1 MSNLNRN
8 LTVLLHMKEYCEQ
21 IEKTFDMF
29 GKNIE
34 DFNSNVVFRNA
45 ISMPIFQIGEL
56 VNHLTEDY
64 IVATQNDINWNEIR
78 GMRNRFAH
86 GYYDMDYSIIF
97 DTAIKDIPVIKEFID
112 KEIKKL
118 MK

>member
-34 DFNSNVVFRNA
+34 E
-45 ISMPIFQIGEL
+45 IS
-56 VNHLTEDY
+56 
-64 IVATQNDINWNEIR
+64 
-78 GMRNRFAH
+78 
-86 GYYDMDYSIIF
+86 
-97 DTAIKDIPVIKEFID
+97 
-112 KEIKKL
+112 
-118 MK
+118 

>member
-34 DFNSNVVFRNA
+34 DFNINVIFRNA
-45 ISMPIFQIGEL
+45 CSKIF
-56 VNHLTEDY
+56 V
-64 IVATQNDINWNEIR
+64 
-78 GMRNRFAH
+78 
-86 GYYDMDYSIIF
+86 
-97 DTAIKDIPVIKEFID
+97 
-112 KEIKKL
+112 L
-118 MK
+118 MV

>member
-1 MSNLNRN
+1 MSNLNRD

-34 DFNSNVVFRNA
+34 DFNINVVFRNA

-64 IVATQNDINWNEIR
+64 IVTTQNDIT
-78 GMRNRFAH
+78 G
-86 GYYDMDYSIIF
+86 
-97 DTAIKDIPVIKEFID
+97 K
-112 KEIKKL
+112 
-118 MK
+118 

>member
-8 LTVLLHMKEYCEQ
+8 LTILLHMKEYCEQ
-21 IEKTFDMF
+21 IEKTFEIF

-34 DFNSNVVFRNA
+34 EFNKNVVFRNA

-56 VNHLTEDY
+56 ANHLTADY
-64 IVATQNDINWNEIR
+64 LTETQNDINWNEVR

-86 GYYDMDYSIIF
+86 GYFDMDYNIIF
-97 DTAIKDIPVIKEFID
+97 DTALKDIPIIKEFID

>member
-21 IEKTFDMF
+21 IDKTFDIF

-34 DFNSNVVFRNA
+34 DFNSNAVFRNA

-56 VNHLTEDY
+56 VNHLTLDY
-64 IVATQNDINWNEIR
+64 IETTQNDINWNEIR

-86 GYYDMDYSIIF
+86 GYYDMDYNIIF
-97 DTAIKDIPVIKEFID
+97 DTATKDIPVIKEFIN
-112 KEIKKL
+112 KEVKKL
-118 MK
+118 MN

>member
-21 IEKTFDMF
+21 IDKALEIF
-29 GKNIE
+29 GKSLE
-34 DFNSNVVFRNA
+34 DFNRNVVFRNA

-56 VNHLTEDY
+56 ANHLTKDY
-64 IVATQNDINWNEIR
+64 IEETQNNINWNEIR

-97 DTAIKDIPVIKEFID
+97 DTTINDIPVIKEFID
-112 KEIKKL
+112 KEIQKL
-118 MK
+118 AK

>member
-21 IEKTFDMF
+21 VDKAFEIF
-29 GKNIE
+29 GKSIE
-34 DFNSNVVFRNA
+34 DFNSNVVFKNA

-56 VNHLTEDY
+56 ANHLTEDY
-64 IVATQNDINWNEIR
+64 IKATQKDINWNEIR

-86 GYYDMDYSIIF
+86 GYYDMDYNIIF
-97 DTAIKDIPVIKEFID
+97 DTAINDIPVIKLFID
-112 KEIKKL
+112 KEIEKL
-118 MK
+118 TK